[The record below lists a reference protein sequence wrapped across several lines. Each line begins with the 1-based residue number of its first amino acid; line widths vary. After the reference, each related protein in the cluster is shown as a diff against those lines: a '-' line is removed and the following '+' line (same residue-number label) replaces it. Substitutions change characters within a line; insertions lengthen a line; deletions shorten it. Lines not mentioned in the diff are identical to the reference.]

1 MNRLLRIGLTWF
13 WNVAISAVLFAQAPQ
28 VHLYPISIQ
37 NGLSNSSVYSIY
49 QDAQGFLWF
58 GTAEGLNRFDGYD
71 FHIYTHHPQQPFSI
85 AGEMITDIDEDPE
98 GNLWLGVWYGGLNYF
113 DKKTGRFYTYLP
125 DENRPINKDKNSV
138 WTVAIDPNGYVWAGT
153 QGNGLYRFDPKTKT
167 FKVFQY
173 QEDNA
178 NSLSSNS
185 IAAILPDQ
193 DQLWIATDDG
203 GLNLL
208 DLKTEHFQRFIHKD
222 RNNNSLISNNLNALL
237 LDHAGNLWIG
247 SKDQGISVLSKD
259 RKTFANYAASNAPGK
274 LNAPNVRCFLQDDT
288 GTIWIG
294 TDGGGINFYN
304 PKTKQFTHLLHDPN
318 NPNGIRSNV
327 IFSLYQSRDGIIW
340 IGTYKGGVN
349 VFDPKKFKFQTLDNN
364 LRPENLSYKVVL
376 SVFEDSKK
384 RIWFGTDGGGLN
396 SFDPVKGQ
404 FDHFVHQPN
413 NANSLSGNAIKSI
426 YEDAQGNLW
435 AGTYGNGLNYLPKGS
450 SQWIRYQYNP
460 ADEHSLSNNHAWDIA
475 EDPDGNLWIATLGG
489 GVNVFDRVHHTFKRY
504 NANNTQGKLLSDQ
517 VFTLLPD
524 GKRHRLWVGTAR
536 GLCYFDWQKEQFFP
550 VFTDSTHLDYEVK
563 VIHQD
568 TLGRIW
574 FGTKKNGVH
583 CYNPEN
589 KTLTSY
595 WVENGLISNT
605 IAAILEDE
613 QHFLWISTNRGISR
627 LDPSTGTFYNYTTN
641 DGLRNTEYLSE
652 SAYKLRNGNLLFG
665 GSEGFDVINSTQIPS
680 NDHLPNV
687 VLTKLWVLNKE
698 ILPGTE
704 KSALAEDITVAK
716 NIRLRHFENVI
727 SFEFAALNFTN
738 TEKNQ
743 YAYWLE
749 NFDKTW
755 NYIGN
760 RRLITFTNLNPGT
773 YTLHVKAANN
783 EGRWNEQGTSLQIH
797 ILPPWWQTLWF
808 RILIILI
815 VAGSIFGGFTY
826 RIYTIKKHK
835 RELQRLVH
843 QRTEELA
850 QEKEK
855 VEQQNETLLQVQGDI
870 LLQNEEIRKQRDDI
884 QAMSEKIHRADQE
897 KLDFF
902 TNISHEIRTPL
913 TLIISPLEQ
922 ALHALSADNP
932 LHRSLNTVYRNA
944 QKLVL
949 LVNQMLDLR
958 KIENKGFVL
967 RAAPQDIVYMLQQ
980 ILSAF
985 TERATQQ
992 DIALHFTSE
1001 VPKLEVWL
1009 DYEKLDKIISN
1020 LLANALKFTPAK
1032 GEISIHIKM
1041 IETEHKGQNAQITI
1055 SDTGIGIPAAQL
1067 DQIFD
1072 AFYQADNA
1080 QQLQRGGT
1088 GIGLAIAK
1096 SLTELHH
1103 GTIQVQSEV
1112 GKGTQFLIQ
1121 LPLGNAHL
1129 SEAEMVS
1136 NSDAVTVAPTIASVS
1151 NEIQNITYYP
1161 KLIENDQR
1169 PTILIVEDNADLRA
1183 YLRECLEAFYHI
1195 HEAANGREGI
1205 AKALEI
1211 LPHLILSDIMMPE
1224 MDGLQLCKHIK
1235 TRLETSH
1242 IPVIL
1247 LTAKSAQ
1254 EHKLEGLEI
1263 GADDYIAKPFD
1274 ILEVQIR
1281 IANLI
1286 QNRQLLRKKFSQ
1298 NITLDPQEITL
1309 TPTDAQ
1315 FLQKALAVVE
1325 QHLSDPA
1332 FSVTHFVQHM
1342 GVSRSLLHV
1351 KLKEL
1356 TDQSASDFIR
1366 SIRLKRAAQL
1376 LVQKQ
1381 LTVAE
1386 VAYTVGFNDP
1396 KYFHKCFKERYS
1408 VTPGNFAARFDS
1420 LQMKF

>member
-1 MNRLLRIGLTWF
+1 
-13 WNVAISAVLFAQAPQ
+13 
-28 VHLYPISIQ
+28 
-37 NGLSNSSVYSIY
+37 
-49 QDAQGFLWF
+49 
-58 GTAEGLNRFDGYD
+58 
-71 FHIYTHHPQQPFSI
+71 
-85 AGEMITDIDEDPE
+85 
-98 GNLWLGVWYGGLNYF
+98 
-113 DKKTGRFYTYLP
+113 
-125 DENRPINKDKNSV
+125 
-138 WTVAIDPNGYVWAGT
+138 
-153 QGNGLYRFDPKTKT
+153 
-167 FKVFQY
+167 
-173 QEDNA
+173 
-178 NSLSSNS
+178 
-185 IAAILPDQ
+185 
-193 DQLWIATDDG
+193 
-203 GLNLL
+203 
-208 DLKTEHFQRFIHKD
+208 
-222 RNNNSLISNNLNALL
+222 
-237 LDHAGNLWIG
+237 
-247 SKDQGISVLSKD
+247 
-259 RKTFANYAASNAPGK
+259 SNA
-274 LNAPNVRCFLQDDT
+274 
-288 GTIWIG
+288 
-294 TDGGGINFYN
+294 
-304 PKTKQFTHLLHDPN
+304 
-318 NPNGIRSNV
+318 

-364 LRPENLSYKVVL
+364 LRPEHLSYKVVL
-376 SVFEDSKK
+376 SIFEDIKR

-396 SFDPVKGQ
+396 RFDPINGQ

-435 AGTYGNGLNYLPKGS
+435 AGTYGNGLNYLPSGS
-450 SQWIRYQYNP
+450 SQWIRFQHHPNNNN
-460 ADEHSLSNNHAWDIA
+460 SLSHNHAWDIA
-475 EDPDGNLWIATLGG
+475 EDPDGHLWIATLGG

-504 NANNTQGKLLSDQ
+504 NVNNTQGKLLSNQ

-536 GLCYFDWQKEQFFP
+536 GLCYFDLQKEQFFP
-550 VFTDSTHLDYEVK
+550 AFPDSTHLDYEVK
-563 VIHQD
+563 VLHQD
-568 TLGRIW
+568 KLGRIW
-574 FGTKKNGVH
+574 FGTKKNGIY
-583 CYNPEN
+583 CYDPE
-589 KTLTSY
+589 KEALVSY
-595 WVENGLISNT
+595 RVENGLISNT

-652 SAYKLRNGNLLFG
+652 SAFKLRNGNLLFG

-680 NDHLPNV
+680 NEHLPNV
-687 VLTKLWVLNKE
+687 VLTKLWVLNQE
-698 ILPGTE
+698 IRPGNDQ
-704 KSALAEDITVAK
+704 SALAEDITVAK
-716 NIRLRHFENVI
+716 HIRLRHFENVI

-738 TEKNQ
+738 PEKNQ

-749 NFDKTW
+749 NFDQTW
-755 NYIGN
+755 NYIGD

-797 ILPPWWQTLWF
+797 ILPPWWQTWWF
-808 RILIILI
+808 RILVVLIL
-815 VAGSIFGGFTY
+815 AGSIFGGFTY
-826 RIYTIKKHK
+826 RIHTIKKHK

-855 VEQQNETLLQVQGDI
+855 VEQQNKTLLQIQGDI

-913 TLIISPLEQ
+913 TLIISPLEK
-922 ALHALSADNP
+922 ALHALAADDP
-932 LHRSLNTVYRNA
+932 LRRPLSTVYRNA

-967 RAAPQDIVYMLQQ
+967 RAAPQDLVYILQQ

-985 TERATQQ
+985 AERAAQQ
-992 DIALHFTSE
+992 NIALHFTSE

-1020 LLANALKFTPAK
+1020 LLANALKFTPVN
-1032 GEISIHIKM
+1032 GEISIYIK
-1041 IETEHKGQNAQITI
+1041 IVEKEHKGQNAQITV

-1080 QQLQRGGT
+1080 HQLQSGGT

-1112 GKGTQFLIQ
+1112 GKGTQFQIQ
-1121 LPLGNAHL
+1121 LPLGNTHL

-1136 NSDAVTVAPTIASVS
+1136 NLDAVVIAPSPVL
-1151 NEIQNITYYP
+1151 ITNTMDTTTAYHTP
-1161 KLIENDQR
+1161 TTNDQR

-1183 YLRECLEAFYHI
+1183 YLRECLETFYQI

-1205 AKALEI
+1205 AKALKI
-1211 LPHLILSDIMMPE
+1211 MPNLILSDIMMSE
-1224 MDGLQLCKHIK
+1224 MDGLELCKNIK

-1242 IPVIL
+1242 IPIIL

-1263 GADDYIAKPFD
+1263 GADDYLAKPFD
-1274 ILEVQIR
+1274 IREVQIR

-1309 TPTDAQ
+1309 TSTDAQ
-1315 FLQKALAVVE
+1315 FLQKALTIVE
-1325 QHLSDPA
+1325 QYLSDPD

-1342 GVSRSLLHV
+1342 GVSRSLLHL

-1356 TDQSASDFIR
+1356 SDQSASDFIR

-1376 LVQKQ
+1376 LVQNQ

-1396 KYFHKCFKERYS
+1396 KYFHKCFKEKYG
-1408 VTPGNFAARFDS
+1408 VTPGNFAANLFPIDV
-1420 LQMKF
+1420 K